1 VFYVYVD
8 DKYVYDNANSWEIND
23 HIRAV
28 YIERYALAG
37 HKVRFTDDIDDKDE
51 THGPW
56 NVKPYR
62 EIQPDENWRLRPR
75 SEGWRI
81 D

>member
-1 VFYVYVD
+1 MFYVYVD
-8 DKYVYDNANSWEIND
+8 DKYVYDNANRWETNA
-23 HIRAV
+23 HFRAV
-28 YIERYALAG
+28 YVERYALAG
-37 HKVRFTDDIDDKDE
+37 HKVRFIDDIDDKDE

-62 EIQPDENWRLRPR
+62 KIADNENWGLRPR
-75 SEGWRI
+75 GEGYRL